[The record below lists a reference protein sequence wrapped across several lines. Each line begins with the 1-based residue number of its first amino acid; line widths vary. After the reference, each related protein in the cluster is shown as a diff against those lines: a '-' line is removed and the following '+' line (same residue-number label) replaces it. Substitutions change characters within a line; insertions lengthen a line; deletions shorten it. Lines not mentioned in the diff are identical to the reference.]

1 MASAW
6 RMYVKLATNH
16 PLKVNVVAGFFL
28 AYAGDIVC
36 QHEFESGKGY
46 LGIFQDEEK
55 ARKWKWNKERSL
67 ELGVLRACLLGPWTH
82 IYYPFLMRTI
92 KGPYL
97 YHAMGR
103 AFLDQFIGSP
113 IVITLVFFGSDF
125 YNMKYSRDLS
135 IVDNLKYTINR
146 LMIQGPN
153 AWLGGAKFW
162 PFVHTLNFR
171 NIPPLHQ
178 PMFAH
183 VASIYWNAILSFY
196 NNAANEDLAEEEA
209 KVGEEGAEE
218 GKDKE

>member
-135 IVDNLKYTINR
+135 IIDNLVY
-146 LMIQGPN
+146 
-153 AWLGGAKFW
+153 
-162 PFVHTLNFR
+162 
-171 NIPPLHQ
+171 HQ
-178 PMFAH
+178 PPDDPRAQCLVGRCEILALCSYLEFQIHPAAAPAH
-183 VASIYWNAILSFY
+183 VRARGEHLLERHLIL
-196 NNAANEDLAEEEA
+196 L
-209 KVGEEGAEE
+209 
-218 GKDKE
+218 